1 MAAGPAS
8 HELSSPLVRFAN
20 GRLERPDSLRFAAY
34 RHREAA
40 HPRKR
45 HRRIL
50 VSARHR
56 RYQSTR
62 GRDGAGAAHGG
73 AGVDGGLRATGVSSP
88 GVPGVP
94 QPSWCPWALLVSL
107 GSPGALLVS
116 LSSPQGSL
124 PLSQVSETERLSYV
138 GHNFGSDGTKC
149 SSLCRYFVGVLDR
162 SSGQMEVYNAEIFN
176 MQPLLSDNVIPDD
189 TKEYQKKSYREK
201 MDLCIEAFGTSKQK
215 RALSSRRMNAVGSD
229 IVSTAV
235 TKAAA
240 NVIDAKGVT
249 ALMQDVAQDDVQ
261 SISAFLPPCHED
273 ADRPEHVYRFE
284 DILSPAEYEAL
295 RVPAAAL
302 ASASEEE
309 MDKRAEERSLCS
321 FVLEE
326 LKFLPTDEKS
336 RDHKARC
343 LWFLDT
349 LIKFSQQK
357 VIKKKNPMGPECPH
371 IISKKLMKNF
381 TSLTYNNGSIQNF
394 ISASMKAKITAYVIA
409 LALHINNFQTD
420 LTILQNDM
428 KLSESRIL
436 DIAKALRL
444 RVSKVKG
451 LVGLEN
457 DQNHKLGTLSLPL
470 PTQKAPEGQRKRK
483 KMN

>member
-1 MAAGPAS
+1 
-8 HELSSPLVRFAN
+8 VRFAN
-20 GRLERPDSLRFAAY
+20 GKLRLPDSLRFTMY
-34 RHREAA
+34 RNRDTA

-50 VSARHR
+50 VS
-56 RYQSTR
+56 
-62 GRDGAGAAHGG
+62 
-73 AGVDGGLRATGVSSP
+73 
-88 GVPGVP
+88 
-94 QPSWCPWALLVSL
+94 
-107 GSPGALLVS
+107 
-116 LSSPQGSL
+116 
-124 PLSQVSETERLSYV
+124 ETERLCYV
-138 GHNFGSDGTKC
+138 GHNFGSEVMKC
-149 SSLCRYFVGVLDR
+149 NSLCRYFVGVLDKN
-162 SSGQMEVYNAEIFN
+162 SGQMEVYNAEIFN
-176 MQPLLSDNVIPDD
+176 MQPLLSAAQLLCASHSCLVPLAWSKNDFLHSCMLRGTAGEGSTVSPGWRLSRGCGGWESLTECHCPSAALAGWCFNVCFSLV
-189 TKEYQKKSYREK
+189 Q

-249 ALMQDVAQDDVQ
+249 ALMQDMAQDDVQ

-273 ADRPEHVYRFE
+273 ADRPEHVYKFE

-302 ASASEEE
+302 ANVSAEETA
-309 MDKRAEERSLCS
+309 KRAEERSHCS

-326 LKFLPTDEKS
+326 LKFLPTDERS

-349 LIKFSQQK
+349 LIRFSHLK
-357 VIKKKNPMGPECPH
+357 VIKKKHPMGPECPH
-371 IISKKLMKNF
+371 IISRKLMKNF
-381 TSLTYNNGSIQNF
+381 TSLTYNNGSIQNL
-394 ISASMKAKITAYVIA
+394 ISASMKAKITAYVIV

-420 LTILQNDM
+420 LTVLQNDM
-428 KLSESRIL
+428 KLPESRIL

-444 RVSKVKG
+444 RVSKAKG
-451 LVGLEN
+451 VPGLEN

-470 PTQKAPEGQRKRK
+470 PMQKAPEGQRKRR

>member
-1 MAAGPAS
+1 
-8 HELSSPLVRFAN
+8 FAN
-20 GRLERPDSLRFAAY
+20 GRLERPESLRFTVY
-34 RHREAA
+34 RNRDTA

-50 VSARHR
+50 VS
-56 RYQSTR
+56 
-62 GRDGAGAAHGG
+62 
-73 AGVDGGLRATGVSSP
+73 
-88 GVPGVP
+88 
-94 QPSWCPWALLVSL
+94 
-107 GSPGALLVS
+107 
-116 LSSPQGSL
+116 
-124 PLSQVSETERLSYV
+124 ETERLCYV
-138 GHNFGSDGTKC
+138 GHNFGSEVMKC
-149 SSLCRYFVGVLDR
+149 SSLCRYFVGVLDK

-176 MQPLLSDNVIPDD
+176 MQPLLSGGRCWEAQLLVCSVLLIPASFPWRGAG
-189 TKEYQKKSYREK
+189 TVPSLVLAGRGGHSQSRLGVGAPHRTVCVEGAECGVCVLLGAQGVQSVLCCVQ

-240 NVIDAKGVT
+240 NLIDAKGVT
-249 ALMQDVAQDDVQ
+249 ALLQDVAQDDVQ
-261 SISAFLPPCHED
+261 NISAFLPPCHED
-273 ADRPEHVYRFE
+273 ADRPEHVYKFE
-284 DILSPAEYEAL
+284 DILSAAEYEAL
-295 RVPAAAL
+295 RVPGQAL
-302 ASASEEE
+302 ASATAEE
-309 MDKRAEERSLCS
+309 MAKRAEERSLCS

-357 VIKKKNPMGPECPH
+357 VIKKKHPMGPECPH

-381 TSLTYNNGSIQNF
+381 TSLTYNNGSIQNL

-420 LTILQNDM
+420 LTVLQNDL

-444 RVSKVKG
+444 RVSKAKG
-451 LVGLEN
+451 GPGLEN

>member
-1 MAAGPAS
+1 A
-8 HELSSPLVRFAN
+8 VRFAN
-20 GRLERPDSLRFAAY
+20 GRLRRPDSLRFTVY
-34 RHREAA
+34 RNRETA

-50 VSARHR
+50 VS
-56 RYQSTR
+56 
-62 GRDGAGAAHGG
+62 
-73 AGVDGGLRATGVSSP
+73 
-88 GVPGVP
+88 
-94 QPSWCPWALLVSL
+94 
-107 GSPGALLVS
+107 
-116 LSSPQGSL
+116 
-124 PLSQVSETERLSYV
+124 ETERLCYV
-138 GHNFGSDGTKC
+138 GHNFGSEVMKC
-149 SSLCRYFVGVLDR
+149 NSLCRYFVGVLDKN
-162 SSGQMEVYNAEIFN
+162 SGQMEVYNAEIFN
-176 MQPLLSDNVIPDD
+176 MQPLLSELKDLLETVAVEGAVGFVFSWVPRVL
-189 TKEYQKKSYREK
+189 QCCSLVQ

-249 ALMQDVAQDDVQ
+249 ALVQDVAQDDVQ
-261 SISAFLPPCHED
+261 NISAFLPPCHED
-273 ADRPEHVYRFE
+273 ADRPEHVYKFE
-284 DILSPAEYEAL
+284 DILSAAEYEAL

-302 ASASEEE
+302 ASASAEEVAR
-309 MDKRAEERSLCS
+309 RAEERSHCS

-349 LIKFSQQK
+349 LIRFSHMK
-357 VIKKKNPMGPECPH
+357 VIKKKHPMGPECPH
-371 IISKKLMKNF
+371 IISRKLMKNF
-381 TSLTYNNGSIQNF
+381 TSLTYNNGSIQNL

-420 LTILQNDM
+420 LTVLQNDM

-444 RVSKVKG
+444 RVSKAKG
-451 LVGLEN
+451 VPGLES

-470 PTQKAPEGQRKRK
+470 PMQKAPEGQRKRR

>member
-1 MAAGPAS
+1 
-8 HELSSPLVRFAN
+8 VRFAN
-20 GRLERPDSLRFAAY
+20 GKLQRPDSLRFTVY
-34 RHREAA
+34 RHRDTA
-40 HPRKR
+40 HPRKG

-50 VSARHR
+50 VS
-56 RYQSTR
+56 
-62 GRDGAGAAHGG
+62 
-73 AGVDGGLRATGVSSP
+73 
-88 GVPGVP
+88 
-94 QPSWCPWALLVSL
+94 
-107 GSPGALLVS
+107 
-116 LSSPQGSL
+116 
-124 PLSQVSETERLSYV
+124 ETERLCYV
-138 GHNFGSDGTKC
+138 GHNFGSDVMKC
-149 SSLCRYFVGVLDR
+149 NSLCRYFVGVLDKN
-162 SSGQMEVYNAEIFN
+162 SGQMDVYNAEIFN
-176 MQPLLSDNVIPDD
+176 MQPLLSGGRCWESQLLGCLVLLIPALFPWHGARTVPSPLHAGRDSGRGEHKLKVSWRLWLGNEQWGLCSPGCTGCFD
-189 TKEYQKKSYREK
+189 VCFCLVQ

-215 RALSSRRMNAVGSD
+215 RALSSRRMNAVGND

-249 ALMQDVAQDDVQ
+249 ALMQDMAQDDVQ
-261 SISAFLPPCHED
+261 NISAFLPPCHED
-273 ADRPEHVYRFE
+273 ADRPEHVYKFE

-295 RVPAAAL
+295 QVPAAAL
-302 ASASEEE
+302 ANITAEE
-309 MDKRAEERSLCS
+309 MAKRAEERSHCS

-326 LKFLPTDEKS
+326 LKFLPTDERT

-349 LIKFSQQK
+349 LIKFSHLK
-357 VIKKKNPMGPECPH
+357 VIKKKHPMGPECPH

-381 TSLTYNNGSIQNF
+381 TSLTYNDGRIQNL

-444 RVSKVKG
+444 RVSKAKG
-451 LVGLEN
+451 APGLEN

>member
-1 MAAGPAS
+1 MAAATWRYRGDPEAERPAA
-8 HELSSPLVRFAN
+8 LVRFAN
-20 GRLERPDSLRFAAY
+20 GKLQRPDSLRFTVY
-34 RHREAA
+34 RNRDTA
-40 HPRKR
+40 HPRKKN
-45 HRRIL
+45 RRIL
-50 VSARHR
+50 
-56 RYQSTR
+56 
-62 GRDGAGAAHGG
+62 
-73 AGVDGGLRATGVSSP
+73 
-88 GVPGVP
+88 
-94 QPSWCPWALLVSL
+94 
-107 GSPGALLVS
+107 
-116 LSSPQGSL
+116 
-124 PLSQVSETERLSYV
+124 VSETERLSYV
-138 GHNFGSDGTKC
+138 GHNFGSEVMKC
-149 SSLCRYFVGVLDR
+149 NSLCRYFVGVLDKN
-162 SSGQMEVYNAEIFN
+162 SGQMDVYNAEIFN
-176 MQPLLSDNVIPDD
+176 MQPLLSDNPLPDD
-189 TKEYQKKSYREK
+189 TKDYQTKSYREK

-215 RALSSRRMNAVGSD
+215 RALSSRRMNAVGND

-249 ALMQDVAQDDVQ
+249 ALVQDVAQDDVQ
-261 SISAFLPPCHED
+261 NISIFLPPCHED
-273 ADRPEHVYRFE
+273 ANRPEHVYKFE
-284 DILSPAEYEAL
+284 DSILSVWLMEFWAQQSHPVRWSESRLCPSQAKSWEQVLSPAEYEAL

-302 ASASEEE
+302 ASITAEELA
-309 MDKRAEERSLCS
+309 KRAEERSHCS

-349 LIKFSQQK
+349 LIKFSHQK
-357 VIKKKNPMGPECPH
+357 VIKKKHPMGPECPH

-381 TSLTYNNGSIQNF
+381 SSLTYNNGSIQNL

-428 KLSESRIL
+428 KLPESRIL

-444 RVSKVKG
+444 RVSKAKAG
-451 LVGLEN
+451 PGLED

-470 PTQKAPEGQRKRK
+470 PTQKAPEGQRKRR
-483 KMN
+483 KMT

>member
-1 MAAGPAS
+1 A
-8 HELSSPLVRFAN
+8 VRFAN
-20 GRLERPDSLRFAAY
+20 GRLERPESLRFTVY
-34 RHREAA
+34 RNRDSA

-50 VSARHR
+50 VS
-56 RYQSTR
+56 
-62 GRDGAGAAHGG
+62 
-73 AGVDGGLRATGVSSP
+73 
-88 GVPGVP
+88 
-94 QPSWCPWALLVSL
+94 
-107 GSPGALLVS
+107 
-116 LSSPQGSL
+116 
-124 PLSQVSETERLSYV
+124 ETERLCYV
-138 GHNFGSDGTKC
+138 GHNFGSQVMKC
-149 SSLCRYFVGVLDR
+149 NSLCRYFVGVLDK
-162 SSGQMEVYNAEIFN
+162 SSGQMDVYNAEIFN
-176 MQPLLSDNVIPDD
+176 MQPLLSGGGAGSHSCWAALVSWQGARANPSLERARRGEHRLGVGVGVTHKVSLLRCSLVWVSGLVFPGVLRVL
-189 TKEYQKKSYREK
+189 QSVLCPVQ

-249 ALMQDVAQDDVQ
+249 GLMQDVAQDDVQ
-261 SISAFLPPCHED
+261 NISAFLPPCHED
-273 ADRPEHVYRFE
+273 AERPEHVYRFE
-284 DILSPAEYEAL
+284 DILSAAEYEAL

-302 ASASEEE
+302 ASITAEE
-309 MDKRAEERSLCS
+309 MAKRAEERSLCS

-357 VIKKKNPMGPECPH
+357 VIKKKHPMGPECPH

-381 TSLTYNNGSIQNF
+381 TSLTYNNGSIQNL

-420 LTILQNDM
+420 LTVLQNDL

-444 RVSKVKG
+444 RVSKAKG
-451 LVGLEN
+451 VPGLEN
-457 DQNHKLGTLSLPL
+457 EQNHKLGTLSLPL

-483 KMN
+483 KMS

>member
-1 MAAGPAS
+1 A
-8 HELSSPLVRFAN
+8 VRFAN
-20 GRLERPDSLRFAAY
+20 GKLRHPESLRFTAY
-34 RHREAA
+34 RNRDTA

-50 VSARHR
+50 VS
-56 RYQSTR
+56 
-62 GRDGAGAAHGG
+62 
-73 AGVDGGLRATGVSSP
+73 
-88 GVPGVP
+88 
-94 QPSWCPWALLVSL
+94 
-107 GSPGALLVS
+107 
-116 LSSPQGSL
+116 
-124 PLSQVSETERLSYV
+124 ETERLCYV
-138 GHNFGSDGTKC
+138 GHNFGSEVMKC
-149 SSLCRYFVGVLDR
+149 NSLCRYFVGVLDK

-176 MQPLLSDNVIPDD
+176 MQPLLSGGRCWGSQLLSCFVLLMPALFPWHGVRTIPSLLCADRDSRRGKHSEGVKQGLFLRDRGCGAGQWGLCSLGCTGCSNVCFCPV
-189 TKEYQKKSYREK
+189 Q

-240 NVIDAKGVT
+240 NIIDAKGVT
-249 ALMQDVAQDDVQ
+249 ALVQDMAQDDVQ
-261 SISAFLPPCHED
+261 NISAFLPPCHED
-273 ADRPEHVYRFE
+273 ADRPEHVYKFE
-284 DILSPAEYEAL
+284 DILSAAEYEAL

-302 ASASEEE
+302 AGLSAEEVA
-309 MDKRAEERSLCS
+309 KSAEERSRCS

-349 LIKFSQQK
+349 LIRFSHLK
-357 VIKKKNPMGPECPH
+357 VIKKKHPMGPECPH
-371 IISKKLMKNF
+371 IISRKLMKNF
-381 TSLTYNNGSIQNF
+381 TSLTYNNGSIQNL
-394 ISASMKAKITAYVIA
+394 ISASMKAKITAYVIV

-420 LTILQNDM
+420 LTVLQNDM
-428 KLSESRIL
+428 KLPESRIL

-444 RVSKVKG
+444 RVSKAKG
-451 LVGLEN
+451 VPGLEN

-470 PTQKAPEGQRKRK
+470 PMQKAPEGQRKRR

>member
-1 MAAGPAS
+1 A
-8 HELSSPLVRFAN
+8 VRFAN
-20 GRLERPDSLRFAAY
+20 GRLQQPDSLRFTVY
-34 RHREAA
+34 RHRDSA

-50 VSARHR
+50 VS
-56 RYQSTR
+56 
-62 GRDGAGAAHGG
+62 
-73 AGVDGGLRATGVSSP
+73 
-88 GVPGVP
+88 
-94 QPSWCPWALLVSL
+94 
-107 GSPGALLVS
+107 
-116 LSSPQGSL
+116 
-124 PLSQVSETERLSYV
+124 ETERLCYV
-138 GHNFGSDGTKC
+138 GHNFGSQVMKC
-149 SSLCRYFVGVLDR
+149 NSLCRYFVGVLDR

-176 MQPLLSDNVIPDD
+176 MQPLLSGGRCWESQLLGCLVLVTPALFPWHGARRIPSPVSVGWVHRVFVPCADGFVLSWVHRVF
-189 TKEYQKKSYREK
+189 QGVFCPVQ

-240 NVIDAKGVT
+240 NIIDAKGVT
-249 ALMQDVAQDDVQ
+249 GLVQDMAQDDVQ
-261 SISAFLPPCHED
+261 NISAFLPPCHED

-302 ASASEEE
+302 ANATTEELA
-309 MDKRAEERSLCS
+309 KRAEERSLCS

-349 LIKFSQQK
+349 LIKFSHER
-357 VIKKKNPMGPECPH
+357 VIKKKYQTGPDCPN
-371 IISKKLMKNF
+371 IISRKLMKNF
-381 TSLTYNNGSIQNF
+381 TSLTYNNGSIQNL

-420 LTILQNDM
+420 LTVLQNDM

-444 RVSKVKG
+444 RVSKAKG
-451 LVGLEN
+451 VPGLES
-457 DQNHKLGTLSLPL
+457 DQSHKLATLSLPL
-470 PTQKAPEGQRKRK
+470 PTQKAPEGQRKRR

>member
-1 MAAGPAS
+1 
-8 HELSSPLVRFAN
+8 VRFAN
-20 GRLERPDSLRFAAY
+20 GRLRHPDSLRFTAY
-34 RHREAA
+34 RNRDTA

-50 VSARHR
+50 VS
-56 RYQSTR
+56 
-62 GRDGAGAAHGG
+62 
-73 AGVDGGLRATGVSSP
+73 
-88 GVPGVP
+88 
-94 QPSWCPWALLVSL
+94 
-107 GSPGALLVS
+107 
-116 LSSPQGSL
+116 
-124 PLSQVSETERLSYV
+124 ETERLCYV
-138 GHNFGSDGTKC
+138 GHNFGSEVMKC
-149 SSLCRYFVGVLDR
+149 NSLCRYFVGVLDKN
-162 SSGQMEVYNAEIFN
+162 SGQMEVYNAEIFN
-176 MQPLLSDNVIPDD
+176 MQPLLSGGRCWGSQLLSCFVLLVPALFPCRGVRRIPSLLHAERHSRRG
-189 TKEYQKKSYREK
+189 KHSESGVEVKQGLWRMGVAHGVSLLKCILVQ

-215 RALSSRRMNAVGSD
+215 RALSSRRMNTVGSD

-249 ALMQDVAQDDVQ
+249 ALMQDMAQDDVQ
-261 SISAFLPPCHED
+261 NISAFLPPCHED
-273 ADRPEHVYRFE
+273 ADRPEHVYKFE

-302 ASASEEE
+302 ASVTAEE
-309 MDKRAEERSLCS
+309 MAKRAEERSHCS

-326 LKFLPTDEKS
+326 LKFLPTDERS

-349 LIKFSQQK
+349 LIRFSHLK
-357 VIKKKNPMGPECPH
+357 VIKKKHPMGPECPH
-371 IISKKLMKNF
+371 IISRKLMKNF
-381 TSLTYNNGSIQNF
+381 TSLTYNNGSIQNL

-420 LTILQNDM
+420 LTVLQNDM
-428 KLSESRIL
+428 KLPESRIL

-444 RVSKVKG
+444 RVSKAKG
-451 LVGLEN
+451 VPGLEN